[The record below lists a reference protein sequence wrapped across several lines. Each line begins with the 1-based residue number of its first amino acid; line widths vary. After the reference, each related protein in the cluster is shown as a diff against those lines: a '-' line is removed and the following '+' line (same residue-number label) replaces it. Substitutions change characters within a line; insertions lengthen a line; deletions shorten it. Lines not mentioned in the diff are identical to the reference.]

1 MKTIIKTTIA
11 TMFRGNQYPCR
22 DKGTPLRGTID
33 KLDGLDRREGGSSY
47 SLRSR
52 NLNKSSV
59 NVAPEQKNS

>member
-1 MKTIIKTTIA
+1 
-11 TMFRGNQYPCR
+11 MFRGNQYPCR